1 MESDIKGLKEA
12 LRTLQEKQ
20 KKKNLTL
27 VDLFHLQCFINILY
41 FH

>member
-20 KKKNLTL
+20 KKKSHISWFISSTM
-27 VDLFHLQCFINILY
+27 FH
-41 FH
+41 